1 MNKNKVYGI
10 FEILRD
16 SGFSLTRIEF
26 YTICMKK
33 LFKQYGI
40 DEKLSRDEMNLLVKL
55 ILQLCDE
62 NDIKEFGIGY
72 YDEDEWKGK

>member
-1 MNKNKVYGI
+1 MNTKKVYRI
-10 FEILRD
+10 FETIRD

-26 YTICMKK
+26 YTICMEK

-40 DEKLSRDEMNLLVKL
+40 DEKLGKDEIDLLVKL

-72 YDEDEWKGK
+72 YDVNEWKDK